1 MPPCADAGLAC
12 PIAAPTRMAL
22 VSRML
27 RNPNSEKYVM
37 ILSPLRMRALGTQSS
52 MFPRRGTVCGRWRL
66 VRNLPACNAR
76 SVMQVT
82 QVPGIRDQQIGQR
95 QLSGWAQYRVLIA
108 KKRPQN
114 AIALGPN

>member
-37 ILSPLRMRALGTQSS
+37 ILSPLRTRALGTQSS

-82 QVPGIRDQQIGQR
+82 HREPRAGNRQIGYHEAA
-95 QLSGWAQYRVLIA
+95 GAAVLI
-108 KKRPQN
+108 
-114 AIALGPN
+114 L